1 MAIDLLNLLPNF
13 ADNRDDKTSL
23 KDSLLKILVF
33 PYAYIITHDLILF
46 PLPSLPLPHFSR
58 VIYTLSIYISI
69 MNCLSPLSQ
78 TFSLWSIIRFNA
90 RKKMDRQKA
99 GKEIRS
105 SLFCIFF
112 KKCLGL
118 FASTKEK

>member
-99 GKEIRS
+99 GKEIRN

-112 KKCLGL
+112 KKCL
-118 FASTKEK
+118 